1 MLIYKVGDRVVG
13 TIKAAPRSIHA
24 LLYTYPPVYRET
36 SSLEEIKKRC
46 FTDRSSQA
54 IKTQGDLADVYPSVI
69 STAVTIF
76 GERIVHQ
83 SRA

>member
-36 SSLEEIKKRC
+36 SSLEEIKKR
-46 FTDRSSQA
+46 
-54 IKTQGDLADVYPSVI
+54 DVYPSVI

-76 GERIVHQ
+76 GEIIVHR